1 MSRNQIN
8 FIIGAVCVFVLLAL
22 DLAFFYIS
30 SQKDVSAEPKPAANA
45 ASAPEILAL
54 ASNAQAP
61 DAPNAPQ
68 DNSKL
73 GQLFQR
79 SIFGKSQEEVEALI
93 GSSNNALGDGY
104 TTYNVDNCLVSAT
117 YQDNK
122 VQYIGLNLTPNCS
135 IDLTAFGIA
144 NIRADDKLTFGQI
157 ETTLGQNSL
166 RQFQASCLS
175 RNCGNAV
182 DPSVYATYNIDA
194 NPEEPQ
200 ALEIELEAVQAN
212 GAAGEAADQWR
223 KPMLEQKGEE
233 WLISKAFNCTD
244 EYQAL
249 ARELFQNVPVNT
261 ITIGLNNPSRVM
273 PIGDPATCPAQ

>member
-22 DLAFFYIS
+22 GLAFFYIS
-30 SQKDVSAEPKPAANA
+30 SQKDASAEPKPAATA

-166 RQFQASCLS
+166 RKFQASCLS

-200 ALEIELEAVQAN
+200 ALEIELEAVQL
-212 GAAGEAADQWR
+212 GAAGAAADQWS
-223 KPMLEQKGEE
+223 KPMMEQKGEE
-233 WLISKAFNCTD
+233 WLNSEAYNCTD

-249 ARELFQNVPVNT
+249 ARELFQNVPVSA
-261 ITIGLNNPSRVM
+261 ITIGLNNPNRVM